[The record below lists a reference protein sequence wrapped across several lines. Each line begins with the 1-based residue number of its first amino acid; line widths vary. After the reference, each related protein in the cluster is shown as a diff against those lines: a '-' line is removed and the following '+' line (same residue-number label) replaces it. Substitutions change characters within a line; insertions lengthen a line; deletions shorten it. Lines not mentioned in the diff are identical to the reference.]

1 MVKKSQWKC
10 VFLLHQT
17 LSFLTVFFFHAI
29 DLFLTLLYRKVW
41 QHGSSACCWGLQYVG
56 SRTDLTP
63 FFFKQPSAQEF
74 KEVGLSQ
81 CLRGRSWLHCCE
93 CVPSLW
99 VLYFVNSSWPH
110 LKDPAL
116 VVIFTERLSM
126 AQSPIQ
132 GQKWRSFNA
141 TAARM
146 VFPHFRSD
154 GGAHLL
160 KIFQFLLIAL
170 RMKAK
175 LHMTWEGLWVWS
187 LAACQ
192 PRFTQLTQILSSLDS
207 GAPTR
212 SLWLT
217 WLPSAAGPV
226 CLLSWDGMPLLPFSS
241 FSLILISWVTSSIT
255 LSGNLSL
262 SFSGSNLFIF
272 SWSMHLFSSM
282 YHKHTLVEPLLYDDH
297 CTIKEFEKRN
307 KNWHPN
313 AYHSF
318 HFTYL
323 GIDFCFLL

>member
-1 MVKKSQWKC
+1 MLGIFSLEFKFLFFSKENKNFFPWFTWGILTTRDLFKSKFLLDNPSEAHEFGKSKTTNKQNPDEDWLMVKKSQWKC

-99 VLYFVNSSWPH
+99 VLCFVNSSWPH

-132 GQKWRSFNA
+132 GQK
-141 TAARM
+141 
-146 VFPHFRSD
+146 
-154 GGAHLL
+154 
-160 KIFQFLLIAL
+160 
-170 RMKAK
+170 
-175 LHMTWEGLWVWS
+175 
-187 LAACQ
+187 
-192 PRFTQLTQILSSLDS
+192 
-207 GAPTR
+207 
-212 SLWLT
+212 
-217 WLPSAAGPV
+217 
-226 CLLSWDGMPLLPFSS
+226 
-241 FSLILISWVTSSIT
+241 
-255 LSGNLSL
+255 
-262 SFSGSNLFIF
+262 
-272 SWSMHLFSSM
+272 
-282 YHKHTLVEPLLYDDH
+282 
-297 CTIKEFEKRN
+297 
-307 KNWHPN
+307 
-313 AYHSF
+313 
-318 HFTYL
+318 
-323 GIDFCFLL
+323 